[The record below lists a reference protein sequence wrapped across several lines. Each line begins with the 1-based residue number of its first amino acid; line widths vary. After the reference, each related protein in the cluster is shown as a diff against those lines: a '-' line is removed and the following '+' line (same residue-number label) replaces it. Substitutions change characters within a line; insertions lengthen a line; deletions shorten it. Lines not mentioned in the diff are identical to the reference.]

1 MLGESFLLTAAHV
14 ADLQASGS
22 LYLPG
27 AGGASQFV
35 GGIGFNN
42 LRSGTARLDDRF
54 DVAFLK
60 PILDPSSSLPREYQ
74 PVPRKSVDLL
84 GTAAPGDLCL
94 VVGFPISPAWTK
106 RKPDGIHSARLAFV
120 GRACEPEKYAK
131 LGYDTGVTVLFDF
144 DRKRSLAVG
153 GAKAP
158 SPRGVSGGGIFRV
171 KEHTTDGTVLAS
183 ELIGV
188 MYSFH
193 EKEGC
198 FAATRLP
205 HYLRSFMKRFPTTFA
220 RSSTPN
226 PSIEGMPKRLR
237 LLCTPHVKR

>member
-22 LYLPG
+22 LYLPSG
-27 AGGASQFV
+27 RGTSQFV

-42 LRSGTARLDDRF
+42 LRPGTTRRDDRF
-54 DVAFLK
+54 DIAFLK
-60 PILDPSSSLPREYQ
+60 PIQDPSSSLPSEYQ

-84 GTAAPGDLCL
+84 GAAAPGDLCL

-106 RKPDGIHSARLAFV
+106 SKPDGIYSARLAFV

-131 LGYDTGVTVLFDF
+131 LGYDTGTTVLFDF
-144 DRKRSLAVG
+144 DRKRSLAAG
-153 GAKAP
+153 GTKAP
-158 SPRGVSGGGIFRV
+158 SPRGISGGGVFRV
-171 KEHTTDGTVLAS
+171 KAHTTDGTVLAS

-188 MYSFH
+188 MHSFH

-205 HYLRSFMKRFPTTFA
+205 HYLKVIHEKFP
-220 RSSTPN
+220 N
-226 PSIEGMPKRLR
+226 
-237 LLCTPHVKR
+237 HVRAFVDA